1 MWGALSDERTG
12 VSFAIAAGPRQ
23 RSHSRVRVPSIPLW
37 DVAIYICKD
46 NHVSIYSIIFI
57 TIVQYTQMYLNN

>member
-1 MWGALSDERTG
+1 MQHL
-12 VSFAIAAGPRQ
+12 
-23 RSHSRVRVPSIPLW
+23 PLW

-46 NHVSIYSIIFI
+46 NHLSNYSILFI